1 MITAVRPAESR
12 VRWTICALLFFATT
26 INYVDRQVLSMLAKT
41 LETSIGWNNIEYGNI
56 TTAFTTAYAI
66 SMLGAGRLL
75 DKFGTRIGFGIAVA
89 VWSVAAMAH
98 AAATTA
104 FTFGLARV
112 FLGLGEAANFPACI
126 KTVADWF
133 PKKERA
139 SATGLFNAGANVGA
153 IVAPLTVPWLA
164 AKFGWQA
171 AFLATGALGFV
182 WLAAWLVMY
191 SKPQEHSRV
200 SKSELALI
208 ESDPPDKVG
217 NYHWMRLLP
226 KKETWAF
233 ALGKFL
239 TDPIWWF
246 YLFWLPKYLQETF
259 GLTLSQIVVPTLV
272 VYNASS
278 VGSVAGGWLSS
289 SLIQRGWSINLAR
302 KTAMLTCALA
312 VVPVMYAPYAG
323 NMWLVVGLVSLATA
337 AHQGWSANL
346 FTTPSDM
353 FPRAAVGSVVGIGGA
368 MGALGSALMQQLAGH
383 LVHPVSLTTTPAELR
398 ASYIILFMISGSAY
412 LVALAVVQSLSPKL
426 AQADLD

>member
-1 MITAVRPAESR
+1 MTTAVRPAVSR
-12 VRWTICALLFFATT
+12 IRWTVCALLFFATT

-41 LETSIGWNNIEYGNI
+41 LETSVGWNNIEYSNI

-75 DKFGTRIGFGIAVA
+75 DKFGTRVGFAIAVA

-104 FTFGLARV
+104 FTFGIARV
-112 FLGLGEAANFPACI
+112 FLGVGEAANFPACI
-126 KTVADWF
+126 KTVAEWF

-164 AKFGWQA
+164 AKYGWQA
-171 AFLATGALGFV
+171 AFIATGALGFV
-182 WLAAWLVMY
+182 WLAAWLLMY
-191 SKPQEHSRV
+191 STPQAHSRV
-200 SKSELALI
+200 SAGELALI
-208 ESDPPDKVG
+208 ESDPPDKVAS
-217 NYHWMRLLP
+217 YHWMRLLP

-233 ALGKFL
+233 AMGKFL
-239 TDPIWWF
+239 TDPVWWF

-259 GLTLSQIVVPTLV
+259 GLTLTQIVVPTLV
-272 VYNASS
+272 VYNASTI
-278 VGSVAGGWLSS
+278 GSVTGGWLSS
-289 SLIQRGWSINLAR
+289 SLIKRGWAINAAR

-312 VVPVMYAPYAG
+312 AVPVLYAPYAR
-323 NMWLVVGLVSLATA
+323 NLWLVVALVGLATA

-346 FTTPSDM
+346 FTTTSDM

-368 MGALGSALMQQLAGH
+368 VGALGSALMQKAAGWI
-383 LVHPVSLTTTPAELR
+383 VTWTG
-398 ASYIILFMISGSAY
+398 SYFLLFMISGSAY
-412 LVALAVVQSLSPKL
+412 LVALAVFQLLSPRL
-426 AQADLD
+426 ARADLD